1 MSLEGPICEAS
12 GHFRQLAYL
21 ARLVEFRCV
30 CELANMSRSDAIA
43 RARQELQSG
52 EFLAELARRV
62 AYRTESQNAERRD
75 CLRAYL
81 EEELQPSFSRLDFE
95 SRLIESPC
103 GGAPYLLAHYRENPQ
118 APTVL
123 MYGHG
128 DVVDGMAGEWRDHL
142 DPWAVTRRENR
153 VYGRGTADNKGQHSV
168 NLAALGAV
176 RAARGGRRG
185 CPTRSAA
192 CLPTSRSSRRPTS
205 RNSRTIGARTAC
217 RRLSGS
223 TPGTR
228 WRYWRYRRAISA
240 SPPTL
245 FPDKR
250 VPCCNFAL
258 WSAPNSTPWSTVCG
272 RICAPAAFR
281 WSRSAGPRALSPRAP
296 ISTVHGS
303 IGRRNRSGRPR
314 AGGLRCCRIS
324 AARCP
329 MTCSP
334 IRSVCRR
341 SGCRTPIPAVRSMR
355 PTSTSCLTSP
365 RKRSASWP
373 ACFGISA
380 KCRVHSR
387 RAMRRLE
394 MALSAPVTL
403 PESSREKGFT
413 RLVVA
418 VSIGNALE
426 WYDISSYGYFAVYV
440 SRAFF
445 PNSDPTI
452 SLLLTFGTFGLAFLI
467 RPIGGVVLGAYADR
481 HGRKASLMVSIVL
494 MTTGTLAIAIMPSYE
509 TIGLVAPIA
518 VLAARLVQGFSA
530 GGEFGSSTAF
540 LVEHAPGRRGFI
552 ASWQFASQGLGQ
564 VLSSLFGIGLTSWM
578 TAADLNSWGWR
589 IPFLFGILVGPVGIY
604 IRNHLEDATAPP
616 AAKHEPVV
624 GKVFTEQKLRVVL
637 AIGALA
643 VSTAVNYLIVY
654 MPTYVVKTL
663 NLAPTVGFTATLAA
677 AVAVTILTPVAGTVS
692 DRVGRTTHMI
702 AVGLLLLVS
711 VFPAFLL
718 FTRTPVAAVL
728 VLAVL

>member
-1 MSLEGPICEAS
+1 
-12 GHFRQLAYL
+12 
-21 ARLVEFRCV
+21 
-30 CELANMSRSDAIA
+30 
-43 RARQELQSG
+43 
-52 EFLAELARRV
+52 
-62 AYRTESQNAERRD
+62 
-75 CLRAYL
+75 
-81 EEELQPSFSRLDFE
+81 
-95 SRLIESPC
+95 
-103 GGAPYLLAHYRENPQ
+103 
-118 APTVL
+118 
-123 MYGHG
+123 
-128 DVVDGMAGEWRDHL
+128 
-142 DPWAVTRRENR
+142 
-153 VYGRGTADNKGQHSV
+153 
-168 NLAALGAV
+168 
-176 RAARGGRRG
+176 
-185 CPTRSAA
+185 
-192 CLPTSRSSRRPTS
+192 
-205 RNSRTIGARTAC
+205 
-217 RRLSGS
+217 
-223 TPGTR
+223 
-228 WRYWRYRRAISA
+228 
-240 SPPTL
+240 
-245 FPDKR
+245 
-250 VPCCNFAL
+250 
-258 WSAPNSTPWSTVCG
+258 
-272 RICAPAAFR
+272 
-281 WSRSAGPRALSPRAP
+281 
-296 ISTVHGS
+296 
-303 IGRRNRSGRPR
+303 
-314 AGGLRCCRIS
+314 
-324 AARCP
+324 
-329 MTCSP
+329 
-334 IRSVCRR
+334 
-341 SGCRTPIPAVRSMR
+341 
-355 PTSTSCLTSP
+355 
-365 RKRSASWP
+365 
-373 ACFGISA
+373 
-380 KCRVHSR
+380 
-387 RAMRRLE
+387 
-394 MALSAPVTL
+394 MALSAPATL
-403 PESSREKGFT
+403 PESSREKSFT

-663 NLAPTVGFTATLAA
+663 DLAPTVGFTATLAA

-718 FTRTPVAAVL
+718 LTRTPVAAVI
-728 VLAVL
+728 VLAVLYLATLKALYFGPLAALMSELFPPATRATGLGLSYNIGVTVFGGMGPAFMTWLGGFALIGNLAPGYYLTVVCVLSLWALVTIRWTSADAIEA